1 MKRLNSAL
9 CILYTENTVR
19 VWPDESGVTL
29 VVQRDIPSQHKEKP
43 RSFLRNY
50 GVNLVVEY
58 SRLANTHPAGVRR
71 TVLKLPLN
79 EEYGGHPR
87 TCSNH
92 LTG

>member
-29 VVQRDIPSQHKEKP
+29 VVQRDIPAQHKEKP

-50 GVNLVVEY
+50 GVNLVAWGRIE
-58 SRLANTHPAGVRR
+58 
-71 TVLKLPLN
+71 LPTR
-79 EEYGGHPR
+79 GFSIR
-87 TCSNH
+87 CSTN
-92 LTG
+92 